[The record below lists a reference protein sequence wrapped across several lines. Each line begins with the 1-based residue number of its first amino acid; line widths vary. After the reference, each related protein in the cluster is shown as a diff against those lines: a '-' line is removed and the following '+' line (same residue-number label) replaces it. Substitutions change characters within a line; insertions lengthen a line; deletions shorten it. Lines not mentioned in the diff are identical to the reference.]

1 MTKGDGGPT
10 HVINTAPLP
19 REDVRNVQRDA
30 RAFGKSRIAFRDLQ
44 FCIPGR
50 TAAAPA
56 RVILTPT
63 SGVVECG
70 EMVAIM
76 GPSGCGKTTL
86 LDMVAAK
93 KTTAYDGEV
102 FFNGLPRDDLFAR
115 LTSYVPQQDLLPAHI
130 TVYEAVKFV
139 HELRVEANMSPD
151 EREAAV
157 MDVLRLLGLDSIRD
171 ELIGDASVRGI
182 SGGQKRRVTLA
193 RGLAG
198 GSQIVFADE
207 PTSGLS
213 STDAETVVRAMAVA
227 SARTGV
233 AFVTVIHQ
241 PRAEVMDLYHS
252 LILLTSSPGRVVY
265 NGAYEAAA
273 AYFAAAGSPVPSR
286 GNPADFFLDVI
297 TPGAHGERSNFFAQR
312 YVELQRDGVEKRVE
326 ASLALPKLTPL
337 DVFRETAVIQGLVAS
352 DVHATRI
359 AASFTKQLKV
369 LMERTLTITKRNR
382 VGLRLPFGVSIAQG
396 VVVGLAFFDIA
407 SKPVV
412 SQISFFFMLLQM
424 GTIANMSVMP
434 ELIGTRLLLKN
445 EEADALY
452 STGASIVVQSSVNNT
467 LAVTVNFIT
476 CLLMFAFSQLSW
488 SKFGTL
494 YAWSLLNFLSVTNYL
509 RCIAAIA
516 PNAAL
521 SVQTA
526 MPGLL
531 FFILFNNFFVNKA
544 TAPVFIKW
552 AIYISPMAW
561 AIEPIVILISPMA
574 WAIAAIVCG
583 ICFFNADLV
592 AFYGYD
598 ASTSRTV
605 TALGVL
611 LGEMIFFQCLEVIL
625 LKRSNSIV
633 R

>member
-337 DVFRETAVIQGLVAS
+337 DVLRETAVIQGLVAS
-352 DVHATRI
+352 DVHETRI

-369 LMERTLTITKRNR
+369 LM
-382 VGLRLPFGVSIAQG
+382 
-396 VVVGLAFFDIA
+396 
-407 SKPVV
+407 
-412 SQISFFFMLLQM
+412 
-424 GTIANMSVMP
+424 
-434 ELIGTRLLLKN
+434 
-445 EEADALY
+445 
-452 STGASIVVQSSVNNT
+452 
-467 LAVTVNFIT
+467 
-476 CLLMFAFSQLSW
+476 
-488 SKFGTL
+488 
-494 YAWSLLNFLSVTNYL
+494 
-509 RCIAAIA
+509 
-516 PNAAL
+516 
-521 SVQTA
+521 
-526 MPGLL
+526 
-531 FFILFNNFFVNKA
+531 
-544 TAPVFIKW
+544 
-552 AIYISPMAW
+552 
-561 AIEPIVILISPMA
+561 
-574 WAIAAIVCG
+574 
-583 ICFFNADLV
+583 
-592 AFYGYD
+592 
-598 ASTSRTV
+598 
-605 TALGVL
+605 
-611 LGEMIFFQCLEVIL
+611 
-625 LKRSNSIV
+625 
-633 R
+633 

>member
-337 DVFRETAVIQGLVAS
+337 DVLRETAVIQGLVAS

-509 RCIAAIA
+509 RCTAAIA

>member
-337 DVFRETAVIQGLVAS
+337 DVLRETAVIQGLVAS

-382 VGLRLPFGVSIAQG
+382 VGLRLRFGVSIAQG

-467 LAVTVNFIT
+467 LAVTGNFIT

-561 AIEPIVILISPMA
+561 AIEQ
-574 WAIAAIVCG
+574 IVCG
-583 ICFFNADLV
+583 IYGFNADLV